1 MSGERTRV
9 HLVRHGEV
17 HNPRGVL
24 YGRLPDYHL
33 SEAGVEMARRVALRL
48 KGRDIVHLASSP
60 MERAQET
67 AQPLAEQ
74 LGLEIQIHA
83 GVGEIQ
89 FGEWT
94 GRTIKELADS
104 PIWTNIQRFPS
115 GTRIPGGETLRE
127 MQNRVV
133 DALEALRAAHP
144 NDIIAI
150 FAHADVVK
158 AMVAHYL
165 GVHLDLFQ
173 RIIISPASVSI
184 VSVGDSGPHVL
195 CVNDTG
201 VPPKFPD
208 PKPAAAEGAA
218 AGDPASDAEITP
230 ETERPVG

>member
-1 MSGERTRV
+1 MTTFLLIRHATNDMVGKALAGWTPNV
-9 HLVRHGEV
+9 HLNEEGQAQALKLAERLGEV
-17 HNPRGVL
+17 P
-24 YGRLPDYHL
+24 
-33 SEAGVEMARRVALRL
+33 L
-48 KGRDIVHLASSP
+48 KAIYSSP
-60 MERAQET
+60 LERAVET

-74 LGLEIQIHA
+74 LGLEILIHA

-104 PIWTNIQRFPS
+104 PTWTNIQRFPS

-133 DALEALRAAHP
+133 DALEALRVAHP

-173 RIIISPASVSI
+173 RIVISPASVSI
-184 VSVGDSGPHVL
+184 VTVGDSGPHVL

-201 VPPKFPD
+201 VPPKFPE

-218 AGDPASDAEITP
+218 EGDAAGDADITP
-230 ETERPVG
+230 ETERPIG

>member
-1 MSGERTRV
+1 MTTFLLIRHATNDMVGKSLAGWTPNV
-9 HLVRHGEV
+9 HLNAEGQAQAQ
-17 HNPRGVL
+17 
-24 YGRLPDYHL
+24 RLA
-33 SEAGVEMARRVALRL
+33 ERL
-48 KGRDIVHLASSP
+48 ANAPIAAIYSSP
-60 MERAQET
+60 LERAIET
-67 AQPLAEQ
+67 AEPIAQK
-74 LGLEIQIHA
+74 LGLEIEVIS

-94 GRTIKELADS
+94 GKAIKDLSDTPTWA
-104 PIWTNIQRFPS
+104 NIQRFPS

-133 DALEALRAAHP
+133 DTLEALRAKHP
-144 NDIIAI
+144 NDVIAV

-173 RIIISPASVSI
+173 RIVISPASVSI
-184 VSVGDSGPHVL
+184 VVVNDHGPHVI

-201 VPPKFPD
+201 EVPSF
-208 PKPAAAEGAA
+208 PKPKSPEELAAEGAEET
-218 AGDPASDAEITP
+218 DITP

>member
-1 MSGERTRV
+1 MTTFLLIRHATNDMVGKSLAGWTPNV
-9 HLVRHGEV
+9 HLNDEGKAQAE
-17 HNPRGVL
+17 
-24 YGRLPDYHL
+24 RLAERL
-33 SEAGVEMARRVALRL
+33 ARVPL
-48 KGRDIVHLASSP
+48 KAIYSSP
-60 MERAQET
+60 LERCVET
-67 AQPLAEQ
+67 AQPIANL
-74 LGLEIQIHA
+74 LGLDIQTHA

-94 GRTIKELADS
+94 GRTIKELSDS
-104 PIWTNIQRFPS
+104 PTWQNIQRFPS

-133 DALEALRAAHP
+133 DALESLRADHP
-144 NDIIAI
+144 KDIIAV

-173 RIIISPASVSI
+173 RIVISPASLSV
-184 VSVGDSGPHVL
+184 VTVGDHGPHVL

-201 VPPKFPD
+201 MPPAFPE
-208 PKPAAAEGAA
+208 PKPAAAEGAEA
-218 AGDPASDAEITP
+218 DTAGDAEITP